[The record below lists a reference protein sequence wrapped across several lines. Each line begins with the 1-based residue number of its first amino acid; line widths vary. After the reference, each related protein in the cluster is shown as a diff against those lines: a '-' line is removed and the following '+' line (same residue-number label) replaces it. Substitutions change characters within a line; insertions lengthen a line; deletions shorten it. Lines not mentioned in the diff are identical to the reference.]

1 MSHISLSRWNLYSRL
16 HSKFIKIRE
25 SCIGEI
31 PKLYLSNYIA
41 SVVEQRES
49 RSTSPL
55 VSKVRTFG
63 DLSTLSDW
71 LGHRCRLVSLSPA
84 TSNRACVRRHRS
96 VFLSPCPSTV
106 DRCTMHTFNQRND
119 PRARSLYDRRNRMLS
134 RDDKSIAEVAQEEVD
149 GWVT

>member
-1 MSHISLSRWNLYSRL
+1 MNSIFTSALETHQDSRIVYRRNIEIISLTCGVL
-16 HSKFIKIRE
+16 
-25 SCIGEI
+25 GQA
-31 PKLYLSNYIA
+31 IA
-41 SVVEQRES
+41 SVVNEQRES
-49 RSTSPL
+49 RSTSSL

-96 VFLSPCPSTV
+96 VFLSFCPSAV
-106 DRCTMHTFNQRND
+106 DRCTIHTFNQRND

-149 GWVT
+149 G